1 MGSRGSARL
10 LAAVLAMTERSME
23 MPNDASLA
31 SPIDSPITSSAST
44 WGIGVSL
51 GASTLSSCGR
61 TVGNAS
67 TSHKM
72 CCSCSRSW
80 SSTSSPSSSPSISVL
95 LAASAVIGHTG
106 TRLLAFTISRN
117 GAVASRSQGCTVEGS
132 DPSNRHVTA
141 ATVTRSSG
149 ESESPPWSAPG
160 HAALAAPGSAV
171 ILRSEW
177 ASVSHA
183 GSADSASGGS
193 RANIPGSGGP

>member
-80 SSTSSPSSSPSISVL
+80 SSTSSPSISAL
-95 LAASAVIGHTG
+95 LAASTDIGQTG
-106 TRLLAFTISRN
+106 TRLLAATISCN
-117 GAVASRSQGCTVEGS
+117 GTVVSRSQGRTAEVS
-132 DPSNRHVTA
+132 DPPNWHVTA

-149 ESESPPWSAPG
+149 ESEPPPWSAPG
-160 HAALAAPGSAV
+160 RVAPAAPGSAV

-183 GSADSASGGS
+183 GSADSASGGPW
-193 RANIPGSGGP
+193 ANISSGGP